1 MLYLIGHQ
9 LSKNIEGIT
18 TKSQRFRNKVVVITG
33 SGTGIGQTIA
43 KKFAHDG
50 ASIIILGRRSEPL
63 EKTAKEINE
72 IILRVGSTGWVK
84 IFAGIDVSDESGI
97 SDMFHTIK
105 NEIGVVD
112 ILVNNAGI
120 SGPVKLFTNSNF
132 KEFIECVAIHLTGTF
147 WTTVKCLETM
157 KSDSKIVTIS
167 TFFTE
172 ENKWEQRPYRFR
184 TPYTS
189 AQGAKNRLAEVLAWE
204 LEPQGVKSIA
214 TNPGPVH
221 SDRIYK
227 TVYPKAAAEFLRI
240 GGYPGLTSMEI
251 EAVSPI
257 LLDLLGEDEK
267 TVTEA
272 LKRLAIDLNERS
284 PEGKRQQETTNQ
296 TLMGLLNKIQ
306 EIAEKVQAN
315 TKKMIVDEEFLSQDD
330 VAEMVLNLCQ
340 NSISKLINGRII
352 PNDRVFYPVRP
363 IIGTGLTTTEE
374 PNLSGKVVMIIINS
388 RSEKDHQRA
397 RLIANA
403 LNDRIRQLIV
413 LVRHK
418 EDLSYYQELHC
429 HSVDLSNEKE
439 LTTIFQVAINK
450 FTSLDAVIMLTG
462 EFDYSS
468 DSLLSINRSSWDK
481 MVENYILV
489 PALIT
494 RASAISMS
502 PPGVLTEPSL
512 FKSSQGRIIIIGP
525 DAPVGK
531 KISGLVRAR
540 SEVFRGGLRPFNAT
554 VNQELRDVL
563 NSNIR
568 QYLLLCGNIEGA
580 VPNES
585 KITDTV
591 LQLVSDNYRGN
602 NQTIF
607 YPDEA

>member
-1 MLYLIGHQ
+1 MDGASTDSQ
-9 LSKNIEGIT
+9 LGFE
-18 TKSQRFRNKVVVITG
+18 NKVVIITG
-33 SGTGIGQTIA
+33 SGTGIGQAIA
-43 KKFAHDG
+43 KRFAHDG

-63 EKTAKEINE
+63 EKTAEELKR
-72 IILRVGSTGWVK
+72 IITKVGSNGWVK
-84 IFAGIDVSDESGI
+84 IFAGVDVSDESGI
-97 SDMFHTIK
+97 SEMFRNIK
-105 NEIGVVD
+105 NEIGNVD
-112 ILVNNAGI
+112 ILVNNAGV

-132 KEFIECVAIHLTGTF
+132 KEFVECVAIHLTGTF
-147 WTTVKCLETM
+147 WTTIKCLETM
-157 KSDSKIVTIS
+157 KNDSKIITIS

-189 AQGAKNRLAEVLAWE
+189 AQGAKNRLAEALAWE
-204 LEPQGVKSIA
+204 LASHGIRSIA

-240 GGYPGLTSMEI
+240 GGYPGLSSYEI
-251 EAVSPI
+251 ELVSPE
-257 LLDLLGEDEK
+257 LLELLGEDERS
-267 TVTEA
+267 VTES
-272 LKRLAIDLNERS
+272 LTHLSRELSEKRGENKMR
-284 PEGKRQQETTNQ
+284 PEAAFQ
-296 TLMGLLNKIQ
+296 TLKGLLDKIQ

-330 VAEMVLNLCQ
+330 VAEMVMNLSQ
-340 NSISKLINGRII
+340 DSISRLISGRII

-363 IIGTGLTTTEE
+363 IIGTGLTTTDE

-388 RSEKDHQRA
+388 SSEKDHQRA

-403 LNDRIRQLIV
+403 LNKRIRQLII
-413 LVRHK
+413 LVRDK
-418 EDLSYYQELHC
+418 NDLQYYREFHC

-439 LTTIFQVAINK
+439 IGTIFQIAINK
-450 FTSLDAVIMLTG
+450 FTSLNAVIMLTG
-462 EFDYSS
+462 EFDYNNN
-468 DSLLSINRSSWDK
+468 SLLSISRSNWDK
-481 MVENYILV
+481 LVENYILI
-489 PALIT
+489 PALVT
-494 RASAISMS
+494 RASTISMS
-502 PPGVLTEPSL
+502 PTGVLTEPSL

-525 DAPVGK
+525 DAPVGR

-568 QYLLLCGNIEGA
+568 QYLLLCGNIEGD

-591 LQLVSDNYRGN
+591 LQLVSDNYIGN
-602 NQTIF
+602 NQTVF
-607 YPDEA
+607 YPDEG

>member
-1 MLYLIGHQ
+1 M
-9 LSKNIEGIT
+9 SKNIEGIT
-18 TKSQRFRNKVVVITG
+18 TRSQRFRNKVVVITG

-63 EKTAKEINE
+63 EQTAKEINE

-97 SDMFHTIK
+97 SDMFRTIK

-189 AQGAKNRLAEVLAWE
+189 AQGAKNRLAEALAWE
-204 LEPQGVKSIA
+204 LEQQGVKSIA

-251 EAVSPI
+251 EAVSPK
-257 LLDLLGEDEK
+257 LLDLLGEDER
-267 TVTEA
+267 TVTEG
-272 LKRLAIDLNERS
+272 LERLASDLNERS
-284 PEGKRQQETTNQ
+284 PEGKRHQETTDQ
-296 TLMGLLNKIQ
+296 TLRGLLNKIQ

-363 IIGTGLTTTEE
+363 IIGTGITSTEE

-397 RLIANA
+397 RLIANS
-403 LNDRIRQLIV
+403 LKDKIRQLIV
-413 LVRHK
+413 LVQHK
-418 EDLSYYQELHC
+418 EDLSYYKELHC

-439 LTTIFQVAINK
+439 LTSIFQVAINK

-591 LQLVSDNYRGN
+591 LQLVSDHYIGN

-607 YPDEA
+607 YPDES

>member
-1 MLYLIGHQ
+1 
-9 LSKNIEGIT
+9 LSKNIEGT
-18 TKSQRFRNKVVVITG
+18 SMHSQLRFGNKVVIITG
-33 SGTGIGQTIA
+33 SGTGIGQEIA
-43 KKFAHDG
+43 KRFAHDG

-63 EKTAKEINE
+63 ERTADELKV
-72 IILRVGSTGWVK
+72 IITKVGSNGWVR
-84 IFAGIDVSDESGI
+84 IFAGVDVADESGI
-97 SDMFHTIK
+97 SEMFRTIK
-105 NEIGVVD
+105 NEIGKVD
-112 ILVNNAGI
+112 ILVNNAGV

-147 WTTVKCLETM
+147 WTTIKCLETM
-157 KSDSKIVTIS
+157 KNDSKIITIS

-189 AQGAKNRLAEVLAWE
+189 AQGAKNRLAEALGWE
-204 LEPQGVKSIA
+204 LASRGIKSIA

-227 TVYPKAAAEFLRI
+227 TVYPKAAVEFLRI
-240 GGYPGLTSMEI
+240 GGYPGLTSSEI
-251 EAVSPI
+251 ELVSPN
-257 LLDLLGEDEK
+257 LLDLLGEDERS
-267 TVTEA
+267 VTEG
-272 LKRLAIDLNERS
+272 LTRLSRELCEKKGENKMQ
-284 PEGKRQQETTNQ
+284 PEAAFQ
-296 TLMGLLNKIQ
+296 TLKGLLDKIQ

-330 VAEMVLNLCQ
+330 VAEMVLNLSQ
-340 NSISKLINGRII
+340 DSISRLISGRII

-363 IIGTGLTTTEE
+363 IIGTGLTITDE

-388 RSEKDHQRA
+388 SSEKDHHRA
-397 RLIANA
+397 RLIADA
-403 LNDRIRQLIV
+403 LNKRIRQLIV

-418 EDLSYYQELHC
+418 NELEYYRGLHC

-439 LTTIFQVAINK
+439 IGAIFQTAINK
-450 FTSLDAVIMLTG
+450 FISLDAVIMLTG
-462 EFDYSS
+462 EFDYNKT
-468 DSLLSINRSSWDK
+468 SLLSLSRSSWDK
-481 MVENYILV
+481 LVEDYILI

-494 RASAISMS
+494 RTSAISMS
-502 PPGVLTEPSL
+502 PVGVLTEPSL

-525 DAPVGK
+525 DAPVGR

-554 VNQELRDVL
+554 VNQELRDVI
-563 NSNIR
+563 NSDIR
-568 QYLLLCGNIEGA
+568 QYLLLCGNIEGD

-585 KITDTV
+585 KITNTV

-602 NQTIF
+602 NQTVF
-607 YPDEA
+607 YPDEG